1 MYAIDYTIIIDY
13 TDNQTKA
20 IAPQDPRIIQS
31 TQS

>member
-1 MYAIDYTIIIDY
+1 MYAIDYTIII
-13 TDNQTKA
+13 NQTKA

>member
-1 MYAIDYTIIIDY
+1 MYAIDYTIII

-20 IAPQDPRIIQS
+20 IAPQDPCIIQS